1 MEVMKNIVFI
11 LIILFAAIP
20 TLKADVKKWKLEQV
34 GFLNIDRNEKDYGGF
49 SGLLIHNTGT
59 EALVV
64 TDKSFF
70 FVLELRRDDNDI
82 LTGYSAIKKGR
93 ILSSKGEH
101 LNGRNTDSESIAM
114 DANNNYY
121 ISFESNHRIMMHTE
135 VEGKGIFVPKHPMFR
150 KLSVNKGIEALA
162 IDNEN
167 RLIAIPEKPPLG
179 ISDIPIFRLQNNK
192 WEIIKYVKIEDNF
205 LVTDAEILP
214 MGLLLI
220 LERKF
225 SWTQGFKTRFRLIS
239 LDKFDNTEPIIVFTS
254 TANQFDNLEGMT
266 FWKDKKGEMRI
277 LTVSD
282 DNFHPLQQSEIRE
295 FFLKYE

>member
-1 MEVMKNIVFI
+1 MKNIVFI
-11 LIILFAAIP
+11 LIIFFGAIS
-20 TLKADVKKWKLEQV
+20 TLQADVKKWKLEQV

-49 SGLLIHNTGT
+49 SGLLIKNAGT
-59 EALVV
+59 EAIVV

-70 FVLELRRDDNDI
+70 FVLELRRDDNDF
-82 LTGYSAIKKGR
+82 LTGYSVIKKGR

-135 VEGKGIFVPKHPMFR
+135 VDGKGIFVPKHPMFR

-179 ISDIPIFRLQNNK
+179 ISDVPIFRLQNNK

>member
-1 MEVMKNIVFI
+1 MKNIVFI
-11 LIILFAAIP
+11 LIILFGAIP

-34 GFLNIDRNEKDYGGF
+34 GFLNIDRNEKNYGGF
-49 SGLLIHNTGT
+49 SGLIIKDEGS
-59 EALVV
+59 EALIL

-70 FVLELRRDDNDI
+70 FVLKLQRNDEGI
-82 LTGYSAIKKGR
+82 LTGYSVIRKGR

-114 DANNNYY
+114 DANSNYY

-135 VEGKGIFVPKHPMFR
+135 VEGKGMFVPKHPMFR

-192 WEIIKYVKIEDNF
+192 WEIIKYLKIEDNF

>member
-1 MEVMKNIVFI
+1 MKNIVFI
-11 LIILFAAIP
+11 LIILFGAIS
-20 TLKADVKKWKLEQV
+20 TLEADVKKWKLEQV

-49 SGLLIHNTGT
+49 SGLLINNAGT

-82 LTGYSAIKKGR
+82 LTGYSVIKKGR

-167 RLIAIPEKPPLG
+167 RLIAIPEKPPSG

>member
-1 MEVMKNIVFI
+1 MKNIIFI
-11 LIILFAAIP
+11 LIILFWTMPA
-20 TLKADVKKWKLEQV
+20 LKADVKKWKLEQV
-34 GFLNIDRNEKDYGGF
+34 GFLNVDRNEKDYGGF
-49 SGLLIHNTGT
+49 SGLVIKNEGS
-59 EALVV
+59 EALVI

-70 FVLELRRDDNDI
+70 FVFELQRDEDDI
-82 LTGYSAIKKGR
+82 LTGYSVIRKGQ

-121 ISFESNHRIMMHTE
+121 ISFESNHRIMMHKE
-135 VEGKGIFVPKHPMFR
+135 VEGRGAFIPKHPMFR
-150 KLSVNKGIEALA
+150 KLPVNKGIEALA
-162 IDNEN
+162 IDNDN
-167 RLIAIPEKPPLG
+167 RLIAIPEKPPSG
-179 ISDIPIFRLQNNK
+179 FSDIPIFRLQKNT
-192 WEIIKYVKIEDNF
+192 WEIIKYVEIKDNF
-205 LVTDAEILP
+205 LVTDAEMLP
-214 MGLLLI
+214 QGLLLI

-239 LDKFDNTEPIIVFTS
+239 LDKFDTKEPITVFTS
-254 TANQFDNLEGMT
+254 TANQFDNLEGLT
-266 FWKDKKGEMRI
+266 LWKDKKGEMRI

>member
-1 MEVMKNIVFI
+1 MKNIVFI
-11 LIILFAAIP
+11 LIILFGAIS

-49 SGLLIHNTGT
+49 SGLLINNAGT

-70 FVLELRRDDNDI
+70 FVLELRRDDNDF
-82 LTGYSAIKKGR
+82 LTGYSVIKKGR

-179 ISDIPIFRLQNNK
+179 MSDIPLFRLQYDK

>member
-1 MEVMKNIVFI
+1 MKNIVFI
-11 LIILFAAIP
+11 LIIFFGAIS

-49 SGLLIHNTGT
+49 SGLLINNAGT

-70 FVLELRRDDNDI
+70 FVLELRRDGNDI

-114 DANNNYY
+114 DANNNYF

>member
-1 MEVMKNIVFI
+1 MKNIIFI
-11 LIILFAAIP
+11 LIILFGAIT
-20 TLKADVKKWKLEQV
+20 TLKADVKKWKLEQA

-49 SGLLIHNTGT
+49 SGLLIKNAGT

-167 RLIAIPEKPPLG
+167 RLIAIPEKPPSG

-214 MGLLLI
+214 MGLLLV

>member
-1 MEVMKNIVFI
+1 MKNIVFI
-11 LIILFAAIP
+11 LIIIFGAIS
-20 TLKADVKKWKLEQV
+20 TLEADVKKWKLEQV

-49 SGLLIHNTGT
+49 SGLLINNAGT

-70 FVLELRRDDNDI
+70 FVLELRRDDNDF
-82 LTGYSAIKKGR
+82 LTGYSVIKKGR

>member
-1 MEVMKNIVFI
+1 MKNIVFI
-11 LIILFAAIP
+11 LIILCGAIP

-49 SGLLIHNTGT
+49 SGLLIKNAGT

>member
-1 MEVMKNIVFI
+1 MKNIVFI
-11 LIILFAAIP
+11 LIILFGAIS
-20 TLKADVKKWKLEQV
+20 TLEADVKKWKLEQV

-49 SGLLIHNTGT
+49 SGLLINNTGT

-179 ISDIPIFRLQNNK
+179 MSDIPLFRLQYDK

>member
-1 MEVMKNIVFI
+1 MKNIVFI
-11 LIILFAAIP
+11 LIILFGAIT
-20 TLKADVKKWKLEQV
+20 TLKADVKKWKLEQA

-49 SGLLIHNTGT
+49 SGLLINNAGT

-82 LTGYSAIKKGR
+82 LTGYSVIKKGR

-179 ISDIPIFRLQNNK
+179 ISDVPIFRLQNNK

-205 LVTDAEILP
+205 LVTAAEILP

>member
-1 MEVMKNIVFI
+1 MKYNI
-11 LIILFAAIP
+11 LIILILFWMVP
-20 TLKADVKKWKLEQV
+20 TLKADVKSWTLEQV
-34 GFLNIDRNEKDYGGF
+34 GFLNIDRNEKNYGGF
-49 SGLLIHNTGT
+49 SGLVIQDEGS
-59 EALVV
+59 EALIL

-70 FVLELRRDDNDI
+70 FVLKLQRNDDDN
-82 LTGYSAIKKGR
+82 LMGYSLIRKGR

-101 LNGRNTDSESIAM
+101 LNGRNTDSESIVIGE
-114 DANNNYY
+114 NSNYY
-121 ISFESNHRIMMHTE
+121 ISFESNHRIMMHTKI
-135 VEGKGIFVPKHPMFR
+135 EGKGVFIPKHPMFR

-162 IDNEN
+162 IDNED

-179 ISDIPIFRLQNNK
+179 LSDIPIFRLQNNK
-192 WEIIKYVKIEDNF
+192 WEIIKYIKIKDSF
-205 LVTDAEILP
+205 LVTDAVVLP
-214 MGLLLI
+214 QGLLLI

-239 LDKFDNTEPIIVFTS
+239 LDKFDNRAPITVFTS

-266 FWKDKKGEMRI
+266 LWKDKKGAVRI

-282 DNFHPLQQSEIRE
+282 DNFHPLQQSELRE

>member
-1 MEVMKNIVFI
+1 MKNIVFI
-11 LIILFAAIP
+11 LIILFGAIS
-20 TLKADVKKWKLEQV
+20 TLEADVKKWKLEQA

-49 SGLLIHNTGT
+49 SGLLINNAGT

-70 FVLELRRDDNDI
+70 FVLELRRDDNDF
-82 LTGYSAIKKGR
+82 LTGYSVIKKGR

-121 ISFESNHRIMMHTE
+121 ISFESNHRIMMHAE
-135 VEGKGIFVPKHPMFR
+135 IEGKGIFVPKHPMFR

-167 RLIAIPEKPPLG
+167 RLIAIPEKPPSG

-192 WEIIKYVKIEDNF
+192 WDIIKYVKIEDNF

>member
-1 MEVMKNIVFI
+1 MKNIVFI
-11 LIILFAAIP
+11 LIILFGAIS
-20 TLKADVKKWKLEQV
+20 TLEADVKKWKLEQV

-49 SGLLIHNTGT
+49 SGLLTKNEGT

-70 FVLELRRDDNDI
+70 FVLELRRDDNDF
-82 LTGYSAIKKGR
+82 LTGYSVIKKGR

-179 ISDIPIFRLQNNK
+179 MSDIPLFRLQYDK

>member
-1 MEVMKNIVFI
+1 MKNIVFI
-11 LIILFAAIP
+11 LIIFFGAIS

-49 SGLLIHNTGT
+49 SGLLINNAGT

-82 LTGYSAIKKGR
+82 LTGYSVIKKGR

-114 DANNNYY
+114 DANNNYF

-179 ISDIPIFRLQNNK
+179 ISDVPIFRLQNNK

-254 TANQFDNLEGMT
+254 TSNQFDNMEGMT

>member
-1 MEVMKNIVFI
+1 MKNIVFI
-11 LIILFAAIP
+11 LIILFGAIS
-20 TLKADVKKWKLEQV
+20 TLEADVKKWKLEQV

-49 SGLLIHNTGT
+49 SGLLIKNAGT

>member
-1 MEVMKNIVFI
+1 MKNIVFI
-11 LIILFAAIP
+11 LIIIFGAIS
-20 TLKADVKKWKLEQV
+20 TLEADVKKWKLEQV

-49 SGLLIHNTGT
+49 SGLLIKNAGT

-70 FVLELRRDDNDI
+70 FVLELHRDDNDF
-82 LTGYSAIKKGR
+82 LTGYSVIKKGR

-162 IDNEN
+162 C
-167 RLIAIPEKPPLG
+167 LLYT
-179 ISDIPIFRLQNNK
+179 SDAAD
-192 WEIIKYVKIEDNF
+192 E
-205 LVTDAEILP
+205 
-214 MGLLLI
+214 
-220 LERKF
+220 
-225 SWTQGFKTRFRLIS
+225 
-239 LDKFDNTEPIIVFTS
+239 
-254 TANQFDNLEGMT
+254 
-266 FWKDKKGEMRI
+266 
-277 LTVSD
+277 
-282 DNFHPLQQSEIRE
+282 
-295 FFLKYE
+295 

>member
-1 MEVMKNIVFI
+1 MKNIVFI
-11 LIILFAAIP
+11 LIIIFGAIS
-20 TLKADVKKWKLEQV
+20 TLEADVKKWKLEQV

-49 SGLLIHNTGT
+49 SGLLIKNAGT

-70 FVLELRRDDNDI
+70 FVLQLRRDDNDF
-82 LTGYSAIKKGR
+82 LTGYSVIKKGR

-167 RLIAIPEKPPLG
+167 RLIAIPEKTPLG
-179 ISDIPIFRLQNNK
+179 ISDVPIFRLQNNK